1 MDKSFFIDIIAHNPP
16 LFQAMADFNSAVVP
30 PVPEEI
36 SAVAGLDASA
46 LWRFPAVR
54 RHFKTA
60 AVREAFWDFTEE
72 SRRLALLDAA
82 NLKKLQKLFGVAVHA
97 EEIAK
102 IIVQAEVLA
111 IRDSLGEDI
120 YDYAMYRGQYQLGG
134 VSRHFCKEDQGLPL
148 LERIRK
154 HGSQA
159 MAFCASSWP
168 ESLRKI
174 FEEKLEET
182 LDREKPS
189 AEVRHLVWFGLK
201 KILLKEVAPQWAP
214 YFK

>member
-1 MDKSFFIDIIAHNPP
+1 MDKGFFIDIITHNPL

-30 PVPEEI
+30 PIPEEI
-36 SAVAGLDASA
+36 FEVAGVDATA
-46 LWRFPAVR
+46 LWQLPAVR
-54 RHFKTA
+54 KHFKTA
-60 AVREAFWDFTEE
+60 AVRETFWDFTEE
-72 SRRLALLDAA
+72 SRRLALLDAV
-82 NLKKLQKLFGVAVHA
+82 NLRKLRKLFGVAVHA

-102 IIVQAEVLA
+102 VIVRADVLS

-120 YDYAMYRGQYQLGG
+120 YDYAMHRGQYQLGG
-134 VSRHFCKEDQGLPL
+134 VSRHFCKEDRELPL

-159 MAFCASSWP
+159 MALCAASWP

-182 LDREKPS
+182 LEQKKTS
-189 AEVRHLVWFGLK
+189 VKVRHLVWFGLK

>member
-1 MDKSFFIDIIAHNPP
+1 MDKGFFIEIIGHNPP
-16 LFQAMADFNSAVVP
+16 LFQAMADFNSAGIP

-36 SAVAGLDASA
+36 FAVAGLDAAA
-46 LWRFPAVR
+46 LWRLPAVR
-54 RHFKTA
+54 KHFKTA
-60 AVREAFWDFTEE
+60 AVRETFWDFTEE
-72 SRRLALLDAA
+72 SRRLALLDAV
-82 NLKKLQKLFGVAVHA
+82 NLRKLQKLFGVAVHA

-102 IIVQAEVLA
+102 VVARAEVLA

-120 YDYAMYRGQYQLGG
+120 YDYATHRGQYQLGG
-134 VSRHFCKEDQGLPL
+134 VSRHFCKEDQELPL
-148 LERIRK
+148 LDRIDK
-154 HGSQA
+154 HGLQA
-159 MAFCASSWP
+159 MALCAASWP

-174 FEEKLEET
+174 FEEKLEER
-182 LDREKPS
+182 LEQEKPS

>member
-54 RHFKTA
+54 RHFKTV

-82 NLKKLQKLFGVAVHA
+82 NLKKLQKLFSVAVHA

-120 YDYAMYRGQYQLGG
+120 YDYAMYRGQYQL
-134 VSRHFCKEDQGLPL
+134 
-148 LERIRK
+148 
-154 HGSQA
+154 
-159 MAFCASSWP
+159 
-168 ESLRKI
+168 
-174 FEEKLEET
+174 
-182 LDREKPS
+182 
-189 AEVRHLVWFGLK
+189 
-201 KILLKEVAPQWAP
+201 
-214 YFK
+214 